1 MAKRS
6 VTISTQS
13 ELEET
18 WTDSSCPNMVWVFLE
33 GTLEDCLQDDGTYV
47 ATYETLEVPTGET
60 MSFTYLTSSG
70 ETTYTLQA
78 GEYGV
83 KPSD

>member
-1 MAKRS
+1 MIRS
-6 VTISTQS
+6 VTITSES

-18 WTDSSCPNMVWVFLE
+18 WTDNNCPNMSWNFLE
-33 GTLEDCLQDDGTYV
+33 RSMDECLQDDGTYV
-47 ATYETLEVPTGET
+47 ATYETLEIPTGET
-60 MSFTYLTSSG
+60 RSFTYLTSSG

-83 KPSD
+83 KPD

>member
-1 MAKRS
+1 MIKS
-6 VTISTQS
+6 VTITSES
-13 ELEET
+13 ELQET
-18 WTDSSCPNMVWVFLE
+18 WTDDNCPNMSWNFLE
-33 GTLEDCLQDDGTYV
+33 SSLEDCLQDDGTYV
-47 ATYETLEVPTGET
+47 ATYETLEIRTGET
-60 MSFTYLTSSG
+60 KSFTYLTSSG

>member
-1 MAKRS
+1 MKRQ
-6 VTISTQS
+6 VTITSQS
-13 ELEET
+13 DLEQT
-18 WTDSSCPNMVWVFLE
+18 WVDSNCPNMSWGFIE
-33 GTLEDCLQDDGTYV
+33 QDLEDCLQDDGTYV

-60 MSFTYLTSSG
+60 RSFTYLTSSG

-83 KPSD
+83 KPSE

>member
-1 MAKRS
+1 MKRQA
-6 VTISTQS
+6 TISTQS
-13 ELEET
+13 DLEET
-18 WTDSSCPNMVWVFLE
+18 WTDSSCPNMTWGFNEASLE
-33 GTLEDCLQDDGTYV
+33 ECFQDDGTYV

-83 KPSD
+83 KPN

>member
-1 MAKRS
+1 MKRT

-13 ELEET
+13 DLEHT
-18 WTDSSCPNMVWVFLE
+18 WTDSNCPSMSWGFTE
-33 GTLEDCLQDDGTYV
+33 QELEDCLQDDGTYV

-60 MSFTYLTSSG
+60 MSFTRLTSSG

-83 KPSD
+83 KPSN